1 MHNFLTLLAKYIVM
15 RGILATVIL
24 FFCVLPVKS
33 QTFDFLDL
41 PVVNELWIE
50 FKDTVGSNV
59 NITSPG
65 SGQTWNYGNVF
76 TVHDTIQ
83 YLQQPLVTA
92 PPFLSSQFP
101 QASSVTTGTNA
112 GDFIFYRADIAGMFI
127 EGSYLNTGFDVF
139 GNTYNLIKYSSDL
152 LFLPTPFDTGYVVQN
167 TASYNY
173 IFPDSSM
180 LPNAQVRIT
189 YNIFQ
194 DFEADAQGS
203 LTTPLGTYNSVIR
216 IKEMITESTLVELDS
231 FSTGNF
237 TYLTDI
243 PEPTVYAYKWIKN
256 GPNCLVMTASLNDAQ
271 QVTEASYFTSS
282 GLVSDQSAQNS
293 KQTMCL
299 FPNPVKSGDQ
309 LFIKRP
315 VDQACSV
322 IVSDISGRL
331 IFTYHMKRGQSALEP
346 IDLKAGMYTCKIITD
361 NQNTETVKLL
371 VIE

>member
-1 MHNFLTLLAKYIVM
+1 MHNFLTLLSKYIIM

-59 NITSPG
+59 NISSPG

-92 PPFLSSQFP
+92 PPFLSTQFP
-101 QASSVTTGTNA
+101 QASSVTSGVNA

-189 YNIFQ
+189 YNTFQ

-203 LTTPLGTYNSVIR
+203 LITPLGTYNSVIR
-216 IKEMITESTLVELDS
+216 IKEMMTKTTLIELDS

-243 PEPTVYAYKWIKN
+243 PEPTVYSYKWIKN
-256 GPNCLVMTASLNDAQ
+256 GPNCLVMTASLNSAQ

-282 GLVSDQSAQNS
+282 GLVSDQSALHS
-293 KQTMCL
+293 AAPISL
-299 FPNPVKSGDQ
+299 YPNPVASGGQ
-309 LFIKRP
+309 IFIKKP
-315 VDQACSV
+315 IEQACS
-322 IVSDISGRL
+322 ILVSDLSGRV
-331 IFTYHMKRGQSALEP
+331 IYTSFINKGQSVTESINLNP
-346 IDLKAGMYTCKIITD
+346 GIYLCKIISE
-361 NQNTETVKLL
+361 NHSMHTVKLS
-371 VIE
+371 VTD